1 MVRTMSAEPSPNKAN
16 LAQGRRDASA
26 VSPQMVS
33 MTKAQHTELVMQVAY
48 WKSQH
53 ARAVQREQWRHER
66 FGRIV
71 HQLKEQGGKREAELL
86 AELALMRAQIRDL
99 RQRVFG
105 RKSER
110 SKGAS
115 EQQRDQC
122 DARVPRG
129 QRDGTRGHGRSM
141 QQHLPGRSE
150 SMTLDSPQCPQCGL
164 ALEQFP
170 GTQDSEVLE
179 IEVKAYRRVI
189 RRQRYKCVCQ
199 CGCLPGIVTAPAPA
213 NLIARGKF
221 GVSVWS
227 TVLLDKFLYGRPS
240 ARLLHDL
247 AGHGLSMSPG
257 TLAGGLQALAP
268 LFGPLEQALVAK
280 LRSEAH
286 WHADETRWA
295 VFVEIEG
302 KVGHRWYMWVFHS
315 TSVVHYV
322 LDQSRATQVVQDEL
336 AGVQSGIISCDRYA
350 AYKKF
355 ARLNPGVALAF
366 CWAHVRRDYLET
378 ANAWPDLSE
387 WAMGWVDAIGALY
400 HLNNL
405 RLGAAL
411 GSTERAGRDDQLQRA
426 VQAMASRMNT
436 EMAEM
441 GQIGLSEPA
450 LKVLTSMKNHWDG
463 LTVFVHHPWVPMDNN
478 AAERDIR
485 TPVIGRKNFY
495 GSSSLWSGQLA
506 VTMYSLFMTAKLWS
520 LNPRTWLTAYL
531 QACAEHGGQAPSDVS
546 AFLPWAMDTKQ
557 LAAMRAFPA
566 GAAHYTEGQHG
577 LHCFDTS

>member
-1 MVRTMSAEPSPNKAN
+1 MVRTMSAVPSPSEAN
-16 LAQGRRDASA
+16 LAQGCGEASA
-26 VSPQMVS
+26 VSPELVS
-33 MTKAQHTELVMQVAY
+33 ITKAQHLELVMQANY
-48 WKSQH
+48 WKSLH
-53 ARAVQREQWRHER
+53 ARAVRREQWRHER

-71 HQLKEQGGKREAELL
+71 HQLKAQADKREAQLL
-86 AELALMRAQIRDL
+86 AELALAQARIRDL

-110 SKGAS
+110 SKGSS
-115 EQQRDQC
+115 EQQRRQC
-122 DARVPRG
+122 VIHVARG
-129 QRDGTRGHGRSM
+129 QRHGTRGHGRSM
-141 QQHLPGRSE
+141 QSHLPGRSE
-150 SMTLDSPQCPQCGL
+150 AVMLDSPRCPQCGL
-164 ALEQFP
+164 GLQEFP

-179 IEVKAYRRVI
+179 IEVQAYRRVI

-213 NLIARGKF
+213 NLMARGKF

-247 AGHGLSMSPG
+247 ADHGLNMSPG
-257 TLAGGLQALAP
+257 TLAGGLQTLAP
-268 LFGPLEQALVAK
+268 LFEPLEQALVAK

-295 VFVEIEG
+295 VFVDLEG

-315 TSVVHYV
+315 HSVVHYV
-322 LDQSRATQVVQDEL
+322 LDQSRATEVVQDEL
-336 AGVQSGIISCDRYA
+336 AGVQSGIISCDRYS

-355 ARLNPGVALAF
+355 ARLNPGVVLAF

-387 WAMGWVDAIGALY
+387 WAMGWVDAIRALY
-400 HLNNL
+400 HLNKL
-405 RLGAAL
+405 RLQAHEG
-411 GSTERAGRDDQLQRA
+411 GTERASRHDELQRA
-426 VQAMASRMNT
+426 VQAMATRMDT
-436 EMAEM
+436 EM
-441 GQIGLSEPA
+441 GQDVVREPA
-450 LKVLTSMKNHWDG
+450 RKVLQSMKNHWSG
-463 LTVFVHHPWVPMDNN
+463 LTVFVGHPWVPMDNN

-495 GSSSLWSGQLA
+495 GSSSQWSGQLA
-506 VTMYSLFMTAKLWS
+506 VTMYSLLMTAKLWS

-531 QACAEHGGQAPSDVS
+531 QACAQNAGQAPSDVS
-546 AFLPWAMDTKQ
+546 AFLPWAMDARE
-557 LAAMRAFPA
+557 LAAMRACPA
-566 GAAHYTEGQHG
+566 GAAHDTVGSHR